1 MDRPGS
7 GMRWLT
13 GLLLALN
20 LGVLVVGLG
29 FMYWPAKP
37 ATMPEFNGD
46 KVKILSTPAGADSA
60 NLQATLPVEP
70 PPALPDQP
78 VQPETGLPETLC
90 LSWNRLDA
98 DKLLTVEAHLKQ
110 LGISPGSYEL
120 RLPQR
125 LGWWVYLPPFRDP
138 ETMRTA
144 MDDARQKG
152 VTDMA
157 QVRGGKLANAVSL
170 GAFPTLEKAREQAA
184 TLAAKGLT
192 GVKLGPRPE
201 AGEVRLL
208 LSGKAVGQ
216 TAERLAKDWPKDLQP
231 GACAAD

>member
-7 GMRWLT
+7 GMRRLT

-46 KVKILSTPAGADSA
+46 KVRFLSTPAGVDSA
-60 NLQATLPVEP
+60 NHQAALPVEP
-70 PPALPDQP
+70 PPASPA
-78 VQPETGLPETLC
+78 QPETSLPATLC
-90 LSWNRLDA
+90 LSWNGLDA

-120 RLPQR
+120 RLSPR

-138 ETMRTA
+138 ETMRAA
-144 MDDARQKG
+144 MEDARQKG

-157 QVRGGKLANAVSL
+157 QVRAGRMANAVSL
-170 GAFPTLEKAREQAA
+170 GAFPTLEKAREHAA

-192 GVKLGPRPE
+192 SVKLGPRPE
-201 AGEVRLL
+201 AGEARLL
-208 LSGKAVGQ
+208 LSGKSVGQ
-216 TAERLAKDWPKDLQP
+216 SAENLAKDWPKGLQP
-231 GACAAD
+231 GVCAAD

>member
-7 GMRWLT
+7 RIRRLT

-29 FMYWPAKP
+29 FMYWPAQP
-37 ATMPEFNGD
+37 EPMLEFNGE
-46 KVKILSTPAGADSA
+46 KVKFLSTPMGADPTERLAVPVDS
-60 NLQATLPVEP
+60 LPVQTEKAASAP
-70 PPALPDQP
+70 P
-78 VQPETGLPETLC
+78 C
-90 LSWNRLDA
+90 LSWKKLDA
-98 DKLLTVEAHLKQ
+98 DTLMAVEAHLKQ

-125 LGWWVYLPPFRDP
+125 LGWWVYLPPFRDV
-138 ETMRTA
+138 ESMRAA
-144 MDDARQKG
+144 MEDARQKG

-157 QVRGGKLANAVSL
+157 QVRGGKLASAVSL
-170 GAFPTLEKAREQAA
+170 GAFPTLDKAREHAA
-184 TLAAKGLT
+184 ALAAKGLT

-201 AGEVRLL
+201 AGAIRLL
-208 LSGKAVGQ
+208 LSGESVGKY
-216 TAERLAKDWPKDLQP
+216 AEGLAKDWPKGLQP